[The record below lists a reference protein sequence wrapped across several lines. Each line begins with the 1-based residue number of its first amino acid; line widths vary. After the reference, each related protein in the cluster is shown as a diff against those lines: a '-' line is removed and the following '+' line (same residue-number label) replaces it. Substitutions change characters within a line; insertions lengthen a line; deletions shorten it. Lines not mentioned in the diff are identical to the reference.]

1 MHTVLSVDAMEL
13 LWMIA
18 TVLFLYSSLSFLWK
32 AFDCRR
38 NQNCYL
44 LDYVCYK
51 PSDDRKLS
59 TELCSDV
66 IKRNK
71 RLSMPDYKF
80 LLKVV
85 VNSGISEETYGP
97 RSIIEGR
104 EESPTLDD
112 CDDEVDDCMYST
124 LDELFHRTGIS
135 PGDVDVLVV
144 NISMFAPAPS
154 LTSRIVNR
162 YKMREDVKTF
172 NLSGM
177 GCSASP
183 IAIDLVNNV
192 FETRKRTL
200 AVVITSESIAPNWYC
215 GTDKSMMLGNCL
227 FRSGG
232 CSFMLTNDPS
242 LKHRAK
248 MRLKCLVR
256 AHSGANDDAYSCAM
270 QNEDTDGRVG
280 FHLSK
285 SLPKVAVRAFTE
297 NLQTLAPKVL
307 PVGELALYVIRGLRH
322 RLRRSKETKAYAG
335 TAVRVNFKSGVEH
348 FCLHTGGAAV
358 IDAVGSA
365 LGLNKYDV
373 EPARMTLHRWGNTSA
388 SSLWYVLG
396 YMEAKKRLRRKDR
409 VLMLSFGAG
418 FKCNSCLWEVLRDL
432 EDGGAWEDC
441 IQAYPPRSLVN
452 PFMDKFGWVNEA

>member
-1 MHTVLSVDAMEL
+1 MEL
-13 LWMIA
+13 LWTISA
-18 TVLFLYSSLSFLWK
+18 TLLLCSLLSILWK
-32 AFDCRR
+32 EFDRRR
-38 NQNCYL
+38 NRNCYL

-66 IKRNK
+66 IARNK
-71 RLSMPDYKF
+71 RLSVSDYKF

-104 EESPTLDD
+104 EECPTHDD
-112 CDDEVDDCMYST
+112 CVDEVDDCMHRT
-124 LDELFHRTGIS
+124 LDELFLRTGIS
-135 PGDVDVLVV
+135 PIDVDVLVV
-144 NISMFAPAPS
+144 NVSMFAPSPS

-162 YKMREDVKTF
+162 YRMREDVNTF
-172 NLSGM
+172 SLAGM

-183 IAIDLVNNV
+183 IAIDLVNNI
-192 FETRKRTL
+192 FKTRKRTL
-200 AVVITSESIAPNWYC
+200 AVVVTSESIAPNWYC

-248 MRLKCLVR
+248 MSLKCLVR
-256 AHSGANDDAYSCAM
+256 AHIGADDDAYSCAI
-270 QNEDTDGRVG
+270 QREDAEGRVG

-285 SLPKVAVRAFTE
+285 SLPKAAVLAFAE
-297 NLQTLAPKVL
+297 NLQRLAPKVL
-307 PVGELALYVIRGLRH
+307 PVGELALYVLRGLRH
-322 RLRRSKETKAYAG
+322 RLWRSKEARTDAA
-335 TAVRVNFKSGVEH
+335 TAARVNFKSGVDH

-358 IDAVGSA
+358 IDAVGRA
-365 LGLNKYDV
+365 LGLTKYDV
-373 EPARMTLHRWGNTSA
+373 EPARMTLHRWGNTSV

-432 EDGGAWEDC
+432 NDGGAWEDC
-441 IQAYPPRSLVN
+441 IRAYPQQTLVN
-452 PFMDKFGWVNEA
+452 PFMEKFGWVKEA

>member
-1 MHTVLSVDAMEL
+1 MDL
-13 LWMIA
+13 LWTIS
-18 TVLFLYSSLSFLWK
+18 TILLLCSLLSILWK
-32 AFDCRR
+32 GFDRRR
-38 NQNCYL
+38 NRSCYL
-44 LDYVCYK
+44 LDFVCYK

-59 TELCSDV
+59 SELCSDIIV
-66 IKRNK
+66 RNK
-71 RLSMPDYKF
+71 RLSVPDYKF

-85 VNSGISEETYGP
+85 VNSGISEDTYGP

-104 EESPTLDD
+104 EECPTHDD
-112 CDDEVDDCMYST
+112 CVDEVDDCMYRT
-124 LDELFHRTGIS
+124 LDELFLRTSIS
-135 PGDVDVLVV
+135 PIDVDVLVV
-144 NISMFAPAPS
+144 NVSMFAPSPS

-162 YKMREDVKTF
+162 YRMREDVKNF
-172 NLSGM
+172 SLAGM

-183 IAIDLVNNV
+183 IAIDLVNNI
-192 FETRKRTL
+192 FKTRKRTL
-200 AVVITSESIAPNWYC
+200 AVVVTSESIAPNWYY

-248 MRLKCLVR
+248 MSLKCLVR
-256 AHSGANDDAYSCAM
+256 AHIGANDDAYSCAI
-270 QNEDTDGRVG
+270 QKEDDEGRVG

-285 SLPKVAVRAFTE
+285 SLPKAAVRAFAE
-297 NLQTLAPKVL
+297 NLQRLAPKVL
-307 PVGELALYVIRGLRH
+307 PVGELALYVLRGFRH
-322 RLRRSKETKAYAG
+322 RLWRSKEAKTDAA
-335 TAVRVNFKSGVEH
+335 TAAMVNFKSGVDH

-358 IDAVGSA
+358 IDAVGRA
-365 LGLNKYDV
+365 LGLTKYDV

-432 EDGGAWEDC
+432 NDGGAWEDC
-441 IQAYPPRSLVN
+441 IRAYPPQTLVN
-452 PFMDKFGWVNEA
+452 PFMEKFGWVKEA